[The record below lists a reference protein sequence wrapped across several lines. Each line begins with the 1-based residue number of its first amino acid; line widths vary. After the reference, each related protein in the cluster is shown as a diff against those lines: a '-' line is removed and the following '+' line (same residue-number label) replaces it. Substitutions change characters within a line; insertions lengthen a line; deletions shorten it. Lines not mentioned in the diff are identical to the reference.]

1 MKKIIEHV
9 KLELETTLSDIE
21 NLLIAKLKSITIS
34 FNTNDLTEKYFN
46 EKLLPLIKEETN
58 VIYVFKLKSDFDL
71 TYHLKNNKIKDK
83 SIKFPQINHKSNTK
97 VLYIGSVQNNFKNR
111 IKQHLGFGSKS
122 TYSLKLCK
130 WAKKEKLE
138 IVIEY
143 FILKNIHSK
152 ITLRLIENMLANSLK
167 PQFGK
172 YDKNKTK

>member
-83 SIKFPQINHKSNTK
+83 SIKFPQINH
-97 VLYIGSVQNNFKNR
+97 
-111 IKQHLGFGSKS
+111 
-122 TYSLKLCK
+122 
-130 WAKKEKLE
+130 
-138 IVIEY
+138 
-143 FILKNIHSK
+143 
-152 ITLRLIENMLANSLK
+152 
-167 PQFGK
+167 
-172 YDKNKTK
+172 